1 MCEDVRDGPAVGLID
16 DEGVGVDEIPAELAG
31 DDFSDGGFAGAHESD
46 EDDVGG
52 ARQAVWS
59 FFLNEIEDG
68 RDEVGVV
75 LKGGEVG
82 GIGGGPTGGAEFGIA
97 DGFIGPAAFAVGVWG
112 FGAWRRE
119 GEEVGEGVE
128 DIALGGGGVVA
139 NVENAGEFLQDEM
152 SEGGGGIIP
161 MDLIDESADAVF
173 GFDAGFAEEEVFQN
187 ERAARAVDACEAR
200 DGAAF
205 GEGQVFGLAE
215 EEAGFARGGGG
226 V

>member
-1 MCEDVRDGPAVGLID
+1 MREDVGDGPAFGLID

-52 ARQAVWS
+52 ARQAIRG
-59 FFLNEIEDG
+59 FLLNEIEDG

-82 GIGGGPTGGAEFGIA
+82 GIGGGPTGGAEFGVA
-97 DGFIGPAAFAVGVWG
+97 DGFVGPAAFAVGVWG

-119 GEEVGEGVE
+119 GKEVSEGVE
-128 DIALGGGGVVA
+128 DIALGGGSVVA
-139 NVENAGEFLQDEM
+139 DVEDAGEFLEDEM
-152 SEGGGGIIP
+152 SEGGSGIVP

-173 GFDAGFAEEEVFQN
+173 GFDAGFAEEEVF
-187 ERAARAVDACEAR
+187 
-200 DGAAF
+200 
-205 GEGQVFGLAE
+205 
-215 EEAGFARGGGG
+215 
-226 V
+226 